1 MSARVRTATA
11 TAAPA
16 TPRGERQTG
25 RGGAMRFTLLLV
37 ALAVVVVVAT
47 LLAVGIGAV
56 QVAPTRVVQIVAHH
70 VAPGAV
76 EPTFTAVED
85 RIVWQFR
92 MPRALLA
99 LLVGAGL
106 SVVGAVLQA
115 VVRNPLADPFL
126 LGVSSGASL
135 GAVIV
140 LVVGSSAVGGL
151 GLSGAAFVGSLVALG
166 VVYVLAQ
173 RAGRIT
179 PGRLLL
185 SGVAIAYLFQALF
198 SFVLQEANT
207 GQAALQV
214 LFWLLGS
221 LAAARWDALP
231 IPALAL
237 GLGLVALLVRWR
249 PLNALV
255 AGEETAIS
263 LGVNVTWFRA
273 ELFVLTSLL
282 VGVLVAVSG
291 SIAFVGLIIPH
302 VARFLVGADHRRVL
316 PATALIGAGFLQ
328 LVDLA
333 ARTLRAPVEMPLTI
347 VTAMFGVPFFLWLL
361 RRRSADASV
370 SVA

>member
-1 MSARVRTATA
+1 M
-11 TAAPA
+11 
-16 TPRGERQTG
+16 
-25 RGGAMRFTLLLV
+25 LLV
-37 ALAVVVVVAT
+37 VLVVVVVGAT

-56 QVAPTRVVQIVAHH
+56 RVPPWRVWQIVLSHL
-70 VAPGAV
+70 APGTV
-76 EPTFTAVED
+76 EPAFTTVEH
-85 RIVWQFR
+85 RIVWEFR

-106 SVVGAVLQA
+106 AVVGAVLQA
-115 VVRNPLADPFL
+115 VVRNPLAEPFL

-140 LVVGSSAVGGL
+140 LVLGSGVAGGL
-151 GLSGAAFVGSLVALG
+151 GLSGAAFLGSLVALG
-166 VVYVLAQ
+166 LVYVLAQ
-173 RAGRIT
+173 RGGRIT

-185 SGVAIAYLFQALF
+185 SGVAIAYLFQALY

-221 LAAARWDALP
+221 LAAARWNVLP
-231 IPALAL
+231 VPAVALAV
-237 GLGLVALLVRWR
+237 GLVALLVRWR

-273 ELFVLTSLL
+273 ELFFLTSLL

-291 SIAFVGLIIPH
+291 SIAFVGLIVPH
-302 VARFLVGADHRRVL
+302 TARFLVGADHRRML
-316 PATALIGAGFLQ
+316 PVTALIGAGFLQ

-333 ARTLRAPVEMPLTI
+333 ARTLRAPIEMPLTI
-347 VTAMFGVPFFLWLL
+347 VTAICGVPFFLWLL

-370 SVA
+370 STA